1 MKMAIFLVLLWLA
14 IMVVIIYD
22 HIKFQKRLKNKMV
35 VLRINNPYVRSIL
48 EANGFNL
55 CQCAY
60 YNTNR
65 YLYVTT
71 DAERICGFTEECVH
85 LIEDAKKHHQMVIDC
100 GIDIKLFV
108 AAVKDL
114 KGNEKAN
121 S

>member
-1 MKMAIFLVLLWLA
+1 MEIAIILALLWLA
-14 IMVVIIYD
+14 VILVVIYD
-22 HIKFQKRLKNKMV
+22 HNKFRKRLNNKMV
-35 VLRINNPYVRSIL
+35 VLRLNNSYVRSIL

-65 YLYVTT
+65 YLYTTT

-85 LIEDAKKHHQMVIDC
+85 LIEDAKKRHQLVIDC

-108 AAVKDL
+108 SVLQDL
-114 KGNEKAN
+114 KKNGKDK